1 MLAMMA
7 SDGIVVIVTM
17 MVTRKRVLK
26 KKFCN
31 IGRGVG

>member
-17 MVTRKRVLK
+17 MVKRKKVLK
-26 KKFCN
+26 KN
-31 IGRGVG
+31 SVT